1 MFRFEVRGYIREGGD
16 AIPFVIITPPC
27 MNTYQAAL
35 YVTGKLTGTNIAI
48 DHSATARVI
57 D

>member
-1 MFRFEVRGYIREGGD
+1 MFRFEARGYIREGEEV
-16 AIPFVIITPPC
+16 IPFLITTPPC